1 MSNKPAEPWAQFYVK
16 ARAQGAFG
24 GPSPSPAPAPSAAGR
39 QVRSFRR

>member
-1 MSNKPAEPWAQFYVK
+1 MSNKPAETWAQFYVK